1 MGTYI
6 GHTSEEGRQQLLI
19 DHLKGTSLLAERF
32 ASIFDAAEWGKMAGL
47 YHDIGKY
54 SAAFQQRILE
64 EGPRVDHSTAGA
76 LLMKK
81 IKNVPLA
88 FCIASHHS
96 GLLNTGT
103 RLSKTDDG
111 TLKGR
116 LKKELK
122 GKLDYSAYRQE
133 LPEPLP
139 IRKAPAFL
147 YGKDKFYYSFFIR
160 MLFFLL
166 SRCRFLGY
174 GTIRERWQGAARRI
188 RDDAG
193 TSRFIFCLLCNIW
206 GTHYAYQSKTA
217 GNLSAMSG
225 CS

>member
-81 IKNVPLA
+81 IKNGPLA
-88 FCIASHHS
+88 LCIASHHS
-96 GLLNTGT
+96 GLLNIGT
-103 RLSKTDDG
+103 KLSKADDG

-139 IRKAPAFL
+139 IRKAPAF
-147 YGKDKFYYSFFIR
+147 IR
-160 MLFFLL
+160 KGPVLLLFLHPYAFFLL

-174 GTIRERWQGAARRI
+174 GTIRERWQGATRRI

-217 GNLSAMSG
+217 GYLSAMSG

>member
-96 GLLNTGT
+96 GLLNTRT

-160 MLFFLL
+160 MLFSCLVDADFLDTEQ
-166 SRCRFLGY
+166 FVN
-174 GTIRERWQGAARRI
+174 
-188 RDDAG
+188 AG
-193 TSRFIFCLLCNIW
+193 KVQRGGFATMQELHDLFFCLLCNIW

>member
-81 IKNVPLA
+81 IKNGPLA
-88 FCIASHHS
+88 LCIASHHS
-96 GLLNTGT
+96 GLLNI
-103 RLSKTDDG
+103 
-111 TLKGR
+111 GR
-116 LKKELK
+116 N
-122 GKLDYSAYRQE
+122 YRK
-133 LPEPLP
+133 PMTVP
-139 IRKAPAFL
+139 
-147 YGKDKFYYSFFIR
+147 
-160 MLFFLL
+160 
-166 SRCRFLGY
+166 
-174 GTIRERWQGAARRI
+174 
-188 RDDAG
+188 
-193 TSRFIFCLLCNIW
+193 
-206 GTHYAYQSKTA
+206 
-217 GNLSAMSG
+217 
-225 CS
+225 